1 MRSNHR
7 GFSLLEVLFALA
19 IFSIVLAGMPN
30 FFITQTKL
38 NMRSQI
44 RTEAMAAA
52 KQRLDFLRLQSPSDL
67 PPSGSEGPQ
76 TITVNNRDFQVTTF
90 YCEETSYCQTNNT
103 RHIRVSVSY
112 REEERYDVETVFTKL
127 R

>member
-1 MRSNHR
+1 MKHNHK

-44 RTEAMAAA
+44 RTEALAAA
-52 KQRLDFLRLQSPSDL
+52 KQRLDFLRLQDPSAL
-67 PPSGSEGPQ
+67 PSSGDEGPE
-76 TITVNNRDFQVTTF
+76 TIDVNGRDFEVTTY
-90 YCEETSYCQTNNT
+90 YCEEPSFCSSVNN
-103 RHIRVSVSY
+103 RHIRVSVVY
-112 REEERYDVETVFTKL
+112 RDEERYDVETVFTKL

>member
-1 MRSNHR
+1 MKSNQK

-44 RTEAMAAA
+44 RTEALAAA
-52 KQRLDFLRLQSPSDL
+52 KQRMDYLRLQDPSDL
-67 PPSGSEGPQ
+67 PTTGSEGPE
-76 TITVNNRDFQVTTF
+76 TVTVNDRDFDVTTF
-90 YCEETSYCQTNNT
+90 YCEEPTFCTSNNN
-103 RHIRVSVSY
+103 RHIRIAVSY
-112 REEERYDVETVFTKL
+112 RDEERYDVETVFTKL